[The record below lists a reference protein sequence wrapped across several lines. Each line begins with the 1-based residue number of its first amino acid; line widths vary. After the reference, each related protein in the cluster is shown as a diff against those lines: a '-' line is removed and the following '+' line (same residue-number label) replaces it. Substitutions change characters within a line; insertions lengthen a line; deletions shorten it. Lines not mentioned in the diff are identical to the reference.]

1 MRLEGK
7 GMGLTIDIVTG
18 IRKEQEKVDI
28 QLLFLCGPSGV
39 GKSTIQ
45 EALMQTSDRV
55 TTLHAFTD
63 RPPRQNERKICI
75 SPEEF
80 FRMESG
86 GKFILTHQMFGHRY
100 GNTYEAVEEALR
112 SGKKIILDYPLFYLH
127 DALSRIVIPN
137 SVVYILPPSLDDLQ
151 NRLAARPGR
160 FEDALREIELL
171 TNPEYHQLINHFL
184 INDNLPHILIEL
196 GQLLFPNKNIK

>member
-7 GMGLTIDIVTG
+7 GIGLTLDIVTG

-45 EALMQTSDRV
+45 EELMRNSDRV

-80 FRMESG
+80 SRMESN
-86 GKFILTHQMFGHRY
+86 GKLILTHQMYGHRY
-100 GNTYEAVEEALR
+100 GNTYEVVEEELQ
-112 SGKKIILDYPLFYLH
+112 SGKKIILDYPLFYLRV
-127 DALSRIVIPN
+127 ALSRIVIQN
-137 SVVYILPPSLDDLQ
+137 SVVYILPPSIDKLQ
-151 NRLAARPGR
+151 KRLATRPER
-160 FEDALREIELL
+160 FEEALKELELL
-171 TNPEYHQLINHFL
+171 TKPEYYQLIDHFL
-184 INDNLPHILIEL
+184 INENLPDILIEL
-196 GQLLFPNKNIK
+196 EEILFPNKK